1 MIESSVF
8 LSGLSLDDIPVY
20 LEETGCC
27 FLGSLVGAAGC

>member
-8 LSGLSLDDIPVY
+8 LSGLSLDDIPVH

-27 FLGSLVGAAGC
+27 FLGSQVEGAGC